1 MKKLLQR
8 YKLPRSWELLN
19 NPPSKLKWKKIVKQH
34 VDAYWMDQIKYRA
47 RLYSSLRYLHVE
59 DYQPGKRHPSIQYV
73 NGMRDALRVNT
84 KMKLVTGTYILQSN
98 RSAFNQNELS
108 PLCLLCR
115 EADETI
121 EHFLLHCPALDYV
134 RRVLLNDLVN
144 IYENLYHEQQHA
156 SRLLQFILD
165 CGLVMS
171 HDTEQLSQL
180 RPNIKKTSR
189 CLCQRLHAACFQKLS
204 LVPQRKRKKKKQ

>member
-1 MKKLLQR
+1 M
-8 YKLPRSWELLN
+8 
-19 NPPSKLKWKKIVKQH
+19 VKQH

-47 RLYSSLRYLHVE
+47 SLYSSLRYLHVE

-73 NGMRDALRVNT
+73 NGMRDALRVST
-84 KMKLVTGTYILQSN
+84 KVKLVTGTYILQSN
-98 RSAFNQNELS
+98 RSTFNQNELS

-115 EADETI
+115 EDVETI
-121 EHFLLHCPALDYV
+121 EHFLLHCPVLDSA

-144 IYENLYHEQQHA
+144 IYENLYHEQPDA

-171 HDTEQLSQL
+171 DDTEQLSQL
-180 RPNIKKTSR
+180 RPSIEKTSR
-189 CLCQRLHAACFQKLS
+189 CLCQRLHAARFQKLS